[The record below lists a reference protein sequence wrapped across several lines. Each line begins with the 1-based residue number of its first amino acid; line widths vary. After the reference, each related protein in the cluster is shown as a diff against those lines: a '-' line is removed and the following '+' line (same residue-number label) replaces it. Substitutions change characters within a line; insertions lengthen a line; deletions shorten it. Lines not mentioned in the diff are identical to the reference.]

1 MRYIFFTFSFIFFSF
16 KKVFSSKKY
25 FCYKTFFPR
34 KNIFSAINVYFVKNT
49 NIFSK
54 KNNFFFNLVLQQMNN
69 HIPLPLLCVSLELI
83 HIFSQLTFTCSNS
96 TTDTLKKKVWKGVFL
111 LLTLKAFH
119 TFFYCFYCWLWTSKF
134 TIKIQLTEN
143 FNINDNPTFR
153 WRCIAI

>member
-1 MRYIFFTFSFIFFSF
+1 MRYIFFIFSFIFFSF

-69 HIPLPLLCVSLELI
+69 HRNAVQFDESKLRKFFSVRNREMYTLLKVAQYYNYALCSYRVSLL
-83 HIFSQLTFTCSNS
+83 SS
-96 TTDTLKKKVWKGVFL
+96 
-111 LLTLKAFH
+111 
-119 TFFYCFYCWLWTSKF
+119 
-134 TIKIQLTEN
+134 
-143 FNINDNPTFR
+143 
-153 WRCIAI
+153 